1 MSYAILFPYG
11 QPGWN
16 PRWDSLPYPE
26 ALPDGEEPIRK
37 HHSMLQYF
45 SALLQVRNNE
55 FWPPIVNAGN
65 LFQQYIV
72 DAYLRKESNDL
83 SWVRLNQNKILAEN
97 YTGANNFIQR
107 EAQKQGKNSAPAII
121 LPSSFTG
128 SPRNMRQLSEDCLA
142 IFSQMGK
149 PDLFITFTCNPKW
162 KDITDNIVHGET
174 ASDRPDITNRVFKIK
189 LDEMIKE
196 IEAGLFGPVVA
207 YVYTIE
213 FQKRGL
219 PHAHILITLQSGYKP
234 KDPASIDKIVC
245 AEIPDKTENPKLYD
259 IITKVMIHGP
269 CRVGL
274 CKDSDDAF
282 CKKGF
287 PKPFLSETQTINNN
301 YPKYKRRQHPAI
313 TIQRGNQ
320 FMETNNRY
328 VVPYNPYLSLKYDA
342 HINVEIVA
350 NMQGAIKYIYKYI
363 FKGYDTASLIVTVN
377 GEVSVDEIK
386 TYIGCRYVS
395 PPEAHWRLFAFQMH
409 DRSHAVIRLP
419 VHLRSLDAEDLMD
432 VPMDEEAIP
441 ANNIGITTLT
451 RFFMMNQDP
460 NSPTRTLLYTEM
472 PFFYTWEGRTKMWNH
487 RQQGGDKIVVRM
499 YNVNPAACE
508 KFATRMLLATVRGPQ
523 SFEDLYTVNG
533 VLHPTAI
540 AAAQALNLIR
550 NDDVYIQTFNELVQK
565 GMPHQLRRFFA
576 SMVMSLTI
584 SDALPFWNMYKE
596 HFIEDFR
603 RDPRNVNC
611 SEDDLYNL
619 ALQVLNNCFGYYGK
633 RNSTYSLPMPRDT
646 PAVLPDQ
653 PILTQ
658 QPLNITLNPA
668 QQQGFD
674 RVMSAV
680 QSIRTRVHHQK
691 LFVVIGPGGS
701 GKTTL
706 YKKIIEECQQLGFI
720 AKVFAT
726 TGIAATL
733 MPGGLTAHSGF
744 GFPLNMNS
752 EASSRLERDLTCQKS
767 RELASASVIMVDE
780 ITMMNKHGLRIMDSL
795 LRKLTSSNELFGGK
809 VIIFGGDF
817 RQLLPVVPGGKREH
831 IIAECV
837 ISSPL
842 WKHFEVITLSQNM
855 RAQGDTGYSDWLLK
869 LGTGSHDR
877 PMPTDPCFVEIPI
890 EMVLQIP
897 PPPPPP
903 ARGNI
908 VNLNEMPHELKTM
921 INKVFGQD
929 ISALTPEQLASRAIL
944 ASTVKQV
951 TKVND
956 FIIGSLAGEA
966 KTYLSADRV
975 ISDEEDDAI
984 NFPVEQLNKE
994 QPSGMPPHKIT
1005 LKVGVVIMLLRN
1017 LSPENGLSN
1026 GTRLIVEKLYEHS
1039 IVGKII
1045 SESHRGELAI
1055 IARMDMVS
1063 DDKSMVVTMLR
1074 HQLPIIP
1081 AYAMTINKSQGQTIE
1096 RVGILLNDVVF
1107 SHGQLYVCLLYTSD
1121 AADE

>member
-1 MSYAILFPYG
+1 MPHFNNADERKRYLAAERQRKRRATLAEDRAAEIRRQHREQMSQQRAQQTPEQAAVVRSQNRDHMSQQRAQLTPEQAAVVRSQNRDHMSQQRAQHTPEQAAEVRIQNTQQRSQQRSQLPILRVAQIRQTEAQRSAIRRAREAANLGRATSERHITFMQPNQDIANEQRPRFAENSIPQHTTGLLNVACQFCGALHFTAERPRDGRFTRCCRKGKLQFTHPAHPYPQFLKQMMTNKDHPYYTNFRKNIRNYNSALSFVSLGANITVPPGRGPYCFQIHGTVFHRMESLDVAGQEGRSYAQLYYLDSTTQATDIRMNHPANATTNRNIMREIADFLNNNNAYAKIFQSAGEKVEEARAQGVPEDTIELVFNKEYKMPGIHEGRQNAPTAQEVAAVFVMENDGVPNFDRDFRVYVKSNADQDSPLRRANIFVQSPHIDPMSYAILFPYG

-16 PRWDSLPYPE
+16 TRYDSLPYPE
-26 ALPDGEEPIRK
+26 AIPDGEEPIRK

-377 GEVSVDEIK
+377 GDVSVDEIK
-386 TYIGCRYVS
+386 TYMGCRYVS

-409 DRSHAVIRLP
+409 DRSHAVIRLQ

-432 VPMDEEAIP
+432 VPMEEVAIP

-596 HFIEDFR
+596 HFIEDF
-603 RDPRNVNC
+603 
-611 SEDDLYNL
+611 
-619 ALQVLNNCFGYYGK
+619 
-633 RNSTYSLPMPRDT
+633 
-646 PAVLPDQ
+646 
-653 PILTQ
+653 
-658 QPLNITLNPA
+658 
-668 QQQGFD
+668 
-674 RVMSAV
+674 
-680 QSIRTRVHHQK
+680 
-691 LFVVIGPGGS
+691 VV
-701 GKTTL
+701 
-706 YKKIIEECQQLGFI
+706 
-720 AKVFAT
+720 
-726 TGIAATL
+726 
-733 MPGGLTAHSGF
+733 
-744 GFPLNMNS
+744 
-752 EASSRLERDLTCQKS
+752 
-767 RELASASVIMVDE
+767 
-780 ITMMNKHGLRIMDSL
+780 
-795 LRKLTSSNELFGGK
+795 
-809 VIIFGGDF
+809 
-817 RQLLPVVPGGKREH
+817 
-831 IIAECV
+831 
-837 ISSPL
+837 
-842 WKHFEVITLSQNM
+842 
-855 RAQGDTGYSDWLLK
+855 
-869 LGTGSHDR
+869 
-877 PMPTDPCFVEIPI
+877 
-890 EMVLQIP
+890 
-897 PPPPPP
+897 
-903 ARGNI
+903 
-908 VNLNEMPHELKTM
+908 
-921 INKVFGQD
+921 
-929 ISALTPEQLASRAIL
+929 TPE
-944 ASTVKQV
+944 
-951 TKVND
+951 
-956 FIIGSLAGEA
+956 
-966 KTYLSADRV
+966 
-975 ISDEEDDAI
+975 
-984 NFPVEQLNKE
+984 
-994 QPSGMPPHKIT
+994 M
-1005 LKVGVVIMLLRN
+1005 
-1017 LSPENGLSN
+1017 
-1026 GTRLIVEKLYEHS
+1026 
-1039 IVGKII
+1039 
-1045 SESHRGELAI
+1045 
-1055 IARMDMVS
+1055 
-1063 DDKSMVVTMLR
+1063 
-1074 HQLPIIP
+1074 
-1081 AYAMTINKSQGQTIE
+1081 
-1096 RVGILLNDVVF
+1096 
-1107 SHGQLYVCLLYTSD
+1107 
-1121 AADE
+1121 